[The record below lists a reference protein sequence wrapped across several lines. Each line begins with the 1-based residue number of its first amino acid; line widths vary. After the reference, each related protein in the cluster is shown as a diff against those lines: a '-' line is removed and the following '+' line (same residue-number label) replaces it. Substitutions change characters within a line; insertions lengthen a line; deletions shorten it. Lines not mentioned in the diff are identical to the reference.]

1 MPVVEKLQFWY
12 KSRTTDKKTGQ
23 AKPGRAALNTSL
35 IGTYAHN
42 LDEKG
47 RLAVPS
53 KLRVELGDPFY
64 IVRLNDKCLTAFP
77 QDEWHKFAGK
87 LSSIPQSDTEAQH
100 AVRLIFSSACKC
112 EPDKQGR
119 VLLPQMQREKAG
131 IDKEVVIIGAYTRA
145 EIWAKEKWSE
155 AEEEKLSG
163 SSDLVAGLAEYGI

>member
-1 MPVVEKLQFWY
+1 MN
-12 KSRTTDKKTGQ
+12 R
-23 AKPGRAALNTSL
+23 SL

-47 RLAVPS
+47 RLAIPS

-64 IVRLNDKCLTAFP
+64 IVRLSEKCLTAFP
-77 QDEWHKFAGK
+77 EDEWHKFAAK
-87 LSSIPQSDTEAQH
+87 LSSIPQSDAKAQH

-119 VLLPQMQREKAG
+119 ILLVQLQREKVG

-145 EIWAKEKWSE
+145 EIWAKERWAAFE
-155 AEEEKLSG
+155 GEKLSG
-163 SSDLVAGLAEYGI
+163 EGDFMAGLGEYGI